1 MASLNKNIRLN
12 IDKMGRGNY
21 TEEIIICSHQEFTS
35 LFAKDG
41 K

>member
-1 MASLNKNIRLN
+1 MHLD
-12 IDKMGRGNY
+12 IDKMGERG
-21 TEEIIICSHQEFTS
+21 TEEIIICPHQEFTS